1 VVFAQFLPLQ
11 AQIMNKNKLD
21 LNLIISVVFIII
33 ISVCVSAKVR
43 ADSNDNYVSDL
54 ADEFLKKYPKTE
66 FEFQKQFS
74 DSEYGRCAAFV
85 IFIDTLQLQSGT
97 NLNTNKKIY
106 YAIFEKGKAAY
117 RKNRISKGMS
127 EEALGSYLKESGKK
141 LISKKGDNAFLLS
154 EKTFCEK
161 KLYGI
166 IDLATDENQNKI
178 ENDVQLNSENKNNT
192 TKNIKN
198 SNDSQGA
205 NNFDQNCFDN
215 KIKQYKS
222 EIGESEPVIMD
233 VIHAFE
239 KECSRKPKSNFEI
252 LVDEKNR
259 FCWDE
264 FEICLKIP
272 SKPTDIVK
280 DDFSLDFSILPNS
293 NNDKIVIGIYI
304 FNGDVD
310 RDAPI
315 EQLVGYLQYSTS
327 NQKIILLKKDEAIL
341 TGDIEDRK
349 ERRIFKF
356 LKSKSYMTRI
366 DLTYKKK
373 DEISLKETIDSIITS
388 FQVKK

>member
-1 VVFAQFLPLQ
+1 
-11 AQIMNKNKLD
+11 MNKNKLD